1 MEIRTARLSDRRAIA
16 ELMTALD
23 YPGTEAFLTQRM
35 RQLLAHPDEALLVAV
50 EGERVLGVLSLH
62 FLPQLALAGDIGAS
76 AILRRRPSARRRR
89 RAAAVG
95 GGRGAGAPSRLRS
108 A

>member
-1 MEIRTARLSDRRAIA
+1 MEIRTARLSDRQAIA
-16 ELMTALD
+16 ELMAALD

-62 FLPQLALAGDIGAS
+62 FLPQLALAGDIGRISYFCVDDRAH
-76 AILRRRPSARRRR
+76 AFYRREGF
-89 RAAAVG
+89 VE
-95 GGRGAGAPSRLRS
+95 APKYFAKLLNQ
-108 A
+108 